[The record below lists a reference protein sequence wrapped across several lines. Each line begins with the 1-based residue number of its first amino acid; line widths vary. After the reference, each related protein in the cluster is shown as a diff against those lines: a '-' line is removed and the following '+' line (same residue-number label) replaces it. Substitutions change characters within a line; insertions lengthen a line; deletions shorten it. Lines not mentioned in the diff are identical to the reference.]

1 MEKLDLG
8 ASLLTAPLRVLHP
21 GEKNYVLSIPKQ
33 EKILDLRGKLSE
45 LDPGMGG
52 ESPRKLDNLLDSGS
66 QIVSL
71 DIALTRACNFKC
83 AHCYRPDGEWGKE
96 SFDFDLITRLVDGA
110 LDLGVRFF
118 VLTGGEPM
126 MYFSGSGEERRDY
139 FDVVDA
145 IQAKSRA
152 NGTEARILTFSDVA
166 LITAEKA
173 RMLADRKVALCL
185 KRDTLDHAVQDAI
198 LQVLGGSKKMS
209 SGYENLFAAGYGQN
223 KDLAVS
229 VNQVLRFD
237 EIDTFSEVIDLHLW
251 VRDHG
256 MEHSIVPIHYCG
268 KAEGEQQKGGINPLH
283 IKALYDILS
292 EIDKQRYAD
301 PWEVLSPFPKNKTC
315 NRPGRGV
322 HTRATG
328 DVTSCSESPLIEPY
342 VFGNVFNG
350 DLGEMIGS
358 DKFQQFRAEFAKR
371 EGTYICN
378 PNACDLSGNDLCR
391 GGCATRS
398 AYTRVDPNTLL
409 PETNENPLAYT
420 EGRED
425 PFCPAWAVLAQRQGV
440 LREGVYEMVADYLL
454 ENSKAL
460 APEEKVSIRDKVIKD
475 FIALR
480 DTIQYS
486 EAKV

>member
-1 MEKLDLG
+1 MERLDLG
-8 ASLLTAPLRVLHP
+8 GSLLTAPLRVLNP
-21 GEKNYVLSIPKQ
+21 TEKNYFLQAYSQ
-33 EKILDLRGKLSE
+33 SRILDLRERLSE

-52 ESPRKLDNLLDSGS
+52 ESPRKLDDLLDKGS
-66 QIVSL
+66 AIVSL

-96 SFDFDLITRLVDGA
+96 GFDFDLVTKLVDDA

-126 MYFSGSGEERRDY
+126 MYFSRQGGKSKDY

-145 IQAKSRA
+145 IQAKARA
-152 NGTEARILTFSDVA
+152 KGAEAKILTFSDVA
-166 LITAEKA
+166 LITPEKA
-173 RMLADRKVALCL
+173 KMLADRGVALCL

-198 LQVLGGSKKMS
+198 LQVQGGSEKMLR
-209 SGYENLFAAGYGQN
+209 GYENLFAAGYGVN

-237 EIDTFSEVIDLHLW
+237 NIDTYSEVIDLHLW
-251 VRDHG
+251 VREHG

-268 KAEGEQQKGGINPLH
+268 KAEGDQQTGGINPLH
-283 IKALYDILS
+283 IKALYDLLA
-292 EIDKQRYAD
+292 EIDKIKFND
-301 PWEVLSPFPKNKTC
+301 PWEVFSPFPKNKTC

-342 VFGNVFNG
+342 VFGNIFSGN
-350 DLGEMIGS
+350 LAEMVRS
-358 DKFQQFRAEFAKR
+358 PKFQQFREEFAKR

-378 PNACDLSGNDLCR
+378 TNACDLSGNNLCR

-398 AYTRVDPNTLL
+398 AYTRVDSRTLL

-440 LREGVYEMVADYLL
+440 LKEGIYDRVVDYLL
-454 ENSKAL
+454 EHSRQLDSSEKEALKSKVVADFTAL
-460 APEEKVSIRDKVIKD
+460 KHTLPP
-475 FIALR
+475 
-480 DTIQYS
+480 Q
-486 EAKV
+486 